1 MMVLCYMYVI
11 QIKNDLINW
20 VKILTFFIVQFIALC
35 SSDFTL
41 RKHYVSYVLT
51 TREEYP
57 VSLFFWKVPVRYQS
71 KQWRHLY
78 RDEISRSAKVKIYP
92 ATLLCVLRS
101 TLFHFAFSTL
111 TTFTRFYIFPLKI
124 YQISWNPFFLLK
136 NRDKI

>member
-1 MMVLCYMYVI
+1 MVLCYMYVI

-57 VSLFFWKVPVRYQS
+57 VSLFF
-71 KQWRHLY
+71 
-78 RDEISRSAKVKIYP
+78 
-92 ATLLCVLRS
+92 
-101 TLFHFAFSTL
+101 
-111 TTFTRFYIFPLKI
+111 
-124 YQISWNPFFLLK
+124 
-136 NRDKI
+136 